1 MTNKI
6 VIIGGSSSLGKA
18 LFDYFSQKNDY
29 EVKSTFFSQVL
40 PNAIHLDLRSETKFS
55 QLEFID
61 SQTTVLILSAIAD
74 PYTVFHSPE
83 ISREVNVLGIK
94 RLIDFLKNRN
104 SRIIFA
110 SSVEVLDGQ
119 SAPQSEQSPLK
130 PLNLYGKMKA
140 EIESY
145 ITQLFPIGEYSIV
158 RTPWISH
165 INNESRCVVRNTY
178 EKMISNTIP
187 GLAIDYFSSI
197 VASSDVCKGY
207 SKLTSMQYFP
217 QIIHLAAD
225 GGFSR
230 AELAQNIMQYSIF
243 GNKMKFRKVFFDD
256 LDLPEPRARDT
267 RLTNELS
274 RNLLDMSYVQW
285 KNVIKSKVQFL
296 DAYTLSNRVV

>member
-1 MTNKI
+1 MANKI

-61 SQTTVLILSAIAD
+61 SQTTVLILSAVAD

-104 SRIIFA
+104 CRIIFA
-110 SSVEVLDGQ
+110 SSVEVFDGQ
-119 SAPQSEQSPLK
+119 GAPQSEESPPK
-130 PLNLYGKMKA
+130 PLNLYGEMKA

-145 ITQLFPIGEYSIV
+145 ITQLFPSGGYSIL
-158 RTPWISH
+158 RTPWIAH
-165 INNESRCVVRNTY
+165 INNESRCVVKNTY
-178 EKMISNTIP
+178 EKMISKTIP
-187 GLAIDYFSSI
+187 GFAVDYFSSI
-197 VASSDVCKGY
+197 VASSDVCEGY
-207 SKLTSMQYFP
+207 SKLTSMQYLP
-217 QIIHLAAD
+217 QKIHFAAD

-230 AELAQNIMQYSIF
+230 AELAQHIMECSTL
-243 GNKMKFRKVFFDD
+243 GDKMNFRKVVFDD

-267 RLTNELS
+267 RLNNELS

-285 KNVIKSKVQFL
+285 KNVIENKVQFL